1 MSGPKGRGGEESAP
15 MTTQHREQQTTRP
28 TPVAPDGY
36 GDSDHAD
43 ADATG
48 VDLPVVPPA

>member
-1 MSGPKGRGGEESAP
+1 
-15 MTTQHREQQTTRP
+15 MTTQHREQQTRRP

-36 GDSDHAD
+36 GDSDHTD

>member
-1 MSGPKGRGGEESAP
+1 MSGPTGRGGEESTP
-15 MTTQHREQQTTRP
+15 MTTQHREPHSTRP
-28 TPVAPDGY
+28 PDVAADGY
-36 GDSDHAD
+36 GDSDHTD